1 MAPEEEA
8 MPNGSGSKTIMDVR
22 ELAQRYRVIL
32 SSTEARGPY
41 VGFVNEH
48 NHLVTNLSFGELH
61 KLIDYL
67 AAMEPEHARSRR
79 RTPSRRTL

>member
-1 MAPEEEA
+1 
-8 MPNGSGSKTIMDVR
+8 MPNGSGSKTITDVR
-22 ELAQRYRVIL
+22 ELAQRYRAIL

-41 VGFVNEH
+41 VGFVNEY

-67 AAMEPEHARSRR
+67 AAMRLEHTGDSRR
-79 RTPSRRTL
+79 GLPRRTL